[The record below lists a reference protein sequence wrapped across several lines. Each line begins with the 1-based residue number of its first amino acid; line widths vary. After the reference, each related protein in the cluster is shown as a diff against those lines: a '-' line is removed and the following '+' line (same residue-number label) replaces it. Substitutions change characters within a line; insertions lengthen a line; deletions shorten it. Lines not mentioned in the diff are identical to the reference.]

1 MDSLSIVFPTPLCY
15 AWSMKYLRFNYQN
28 TVRYGLLE
36 HDMIRILDGT
46 PFTSYTV
53 TDTVIPY
60 SAVELMTPCDYS
72 KAICIGL
79 NYRDHA
85 LEFQLPIPTDPV
97 VFMKPSTAA
106 LAPGGVIHYPEM
118 CKRLDYEAE
127 LAIVIGKMAKNVPE
141 SEVNT
146 YILGYT
152 CANDITARDLQ
163 PKQGQWTI
171 SKSFDT
177 FCPFGPYISDEVDPS
192 NLTIESRVNG
202 RTIQKSNTSNLI
214 FSVPFLVSYLSQVM
228 TLLPGDIILTGTPG
242 GISGMHHGDTV
253 EIIIEGLGVLKNT
266 IG

>member
-1 MDSLSIVFPTPLCY
+1 
-15 AWSMKYLRFNYQN
+15 MKYVRFTYQN
-28 TVRYGLLE
+28 KVSYGLLNDDTIQVLE
-36 HDMIRILDGT
+36 GS
-46 PFTSYTV
+46 PFSTYTITDVRLSASEV
-53 TDTVIPY
+53 T
-60 SAVELMTPCDYS
+60 LLTPCDYS

-85 LEFQLPIPTDPV
+85 QEFQLPIPTEPV
-97 VFMKPSTAA
+97 VFLKPSTAA
-106 LAPGGVIHYPEM
+106 LAPLGVIEYPAM

-127 LAIVIGKMAKNVPE
+127 LAIVIGKKARNLSVE
-141 SEVNT
+141 EVGS

-163 PKQGQWTI
+163 PKTGQWTVA
-171 SKSFDT
+171 KSFDT

-202 RTIQKSNTSNLI
+202 KTMQKSNTKNLI
-214 FSVPFLVSYLSQVM
+214 FAVPFLVSYLSQIM

-253 EIIIEGLGVLKNT
+253 EIRIEGLGVLKNT